1 LARTIVLNTLVLAD
15 GTLSACH
22 DAVDHDVE
30 CRDVAAYDQLDQ
42 NIQIGAAVGLVAGL
56 CIASI
61 LGGPLWT
68 LAFGAVVCAFAG
80 AILGLLLW
88 LEVADFPAEP
98 IVRMRLRDSRD
109 DRRQLTG

>member
-1 LARTIVLNTLVLAD
+1 ME
-15 GTLSACH
+15 S
-22 DAVDHDVE
+22 
-30 CRDVAAYDQLDQ
+30 RDVVACDQLDR
-42 NIQIGAAVGLVAGL
+42 NIQIGAAVGLAAGL

-68 LAFGAVVCAFAG
+68 LAFGALVCAFTG

-98 IVRMRLRDSRD
+98 IVRARVCDSRD

>member
-1 LARTIVLNTLVLAD
+1 MAD

-22 DAVDHDVE
+22 DSVDHDVE
-30 CRDVAAYDQLDQ
+30 FQDVVAYDQLDR

-56 CIASI
+56 CIGSI
-61 LGGPLWT
+61 LGGPPWT
-68 LAFGAVVCAFAG
+68 LAFGAVVCAFTG
-80 AILGLLLW
+80 TILGLLLW

-98 IVRMRLRDSRD
+98 IVRTSLRDSRD